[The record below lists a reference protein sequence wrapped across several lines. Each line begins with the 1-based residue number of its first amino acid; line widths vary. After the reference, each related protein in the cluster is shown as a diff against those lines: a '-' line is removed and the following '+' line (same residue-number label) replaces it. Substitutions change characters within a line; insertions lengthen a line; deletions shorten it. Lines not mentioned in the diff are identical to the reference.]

1 MSTGSQISADGAE
14 LFIGL
19 VGAVGTDLTRVEQT
33 LANSLLGVDYSCRT
47 IRLIELLRNTK
58 WGNKLVKQPLFER
71 YATHMDAGDSFR
83 EKVGGDGL
91 ALFAVGQVRQFRKE
105 QDPEQNADKLIPNCA
120 YVFRSLKHPEE
131 VQRFRKLYGEAFVLV
146 SAYSPRES
154 RVKKLA
160 ADIAQSED
168 SAYSSRFRDKAEKLI
183 NRDEEESG
191 LPFGQKVKDTFPA
204 ADVFVNASDA
214 DGLQVSVGRFVEL
227 LFGYAYHTPTQDE
240 YGMFHAQGA
249 ALRSSSL
256 ARQVGAAISTPEGEI
271 VAMGCNEVPKSGG
284 GLYWPDDKPDMRD
297 FKLGYDTSDKLKS
310 MTLSEIL
317 ERFCNDGSTWFTKD
331 KTEMDRD
338 KRRSEAALLMAG
350 AQIMRAIEYG
360 RSVHAE
366 MTAILDAARR
376 GVPTKGCTLYTT
388 TYPCHDCARH
398 IIAAGIDRVVYIEP
412 YPKSLAQ
419 EFHQDA
425 IAFDEA
431 ALHDKVRFTPYVGVA
446 PRLYMKLFSM
456 VTRKGPDG
464 NTVAWEKRLRL
475 EGSPPTYIHNE
486 KEASLIFGEKMT
498 ENNE

>member
-1 MSTGSQISADGAE
+1 MPTSSQKVADGPE

-19 VGAVGTDLTRVEQT
+19 VGAVGTDLARVAQT
-33 LANSLLGVDYSCRT
+33 LTNSLLRVDYSCRT
-47 IRLIELLRNTK
+47 IRLIELLHETK
-58 WGNKLVKQPLFER
+58 WASTLVEQPLYER
-71 YATHMDAGDSFR
+71 YMSHMDAGDSFR

-105 QDPEQNADKLIPNCA
+105 NDPNRNADQLITNCA
-120 YVFRSLKHPEE
+120 YIFRSLKHPGE
-131 VQRFRKLYGEAFVLV
+131 VERFRRLYGEAFVLV
-146 SAYSPRES
+146 SAYAPREG

-160 ADIAQSED
+160 ADIAQSVD
-168 SAYSSRFRDKAEKLI
+168 SAQSSRFRDKAEHLI

-191 LPFGQKVKDTFPA
+191 LRFGQNVKDTFPS

-214 DGLQVSVGRFVEL
+214 DGLQESVERFVEF
-227 LFGYAYHTPTQDE
+227 LFGYGYHTPTRDE
-240 YGMFHAQGA
+240 YGMFHAQAA

-271 VAMGCNEVPKSGG
+271 VAMGCNEVPKANG

-297 FKLGYDTSDKLKS
+297 FKLGYDTSDKLKR
-310 MTLSEIL
+310 MVLSEIL
-317 ERFCNDGSTWFTKD
+317 ERFCKDGSTWFTKD
-331 KTEMDRD
+331 KAEMDRD
-338 KRRSEAALLMAG
+338 DRRKEAALLMAG
-350 AQIMRAIEYG
+350 AQIMRATEYG

-366 MTAILDAARR
+366 MAAILDAARR
-376 GVPTKGCTLYTT
+376 GVPTKGCILYTT

-398 IIAAGIDRVVYIEP
+398 IVAAGIGRVVYIEP

-425 IAFDEA
+425 IGFDTA
-431 ALHDKVRFTPYVGVA
+431 IPHDKVNFAPYVGVA

-456 VTRKGPDG
+456 VTRKDLEGS
-464 NTVAWEKRLRL
+464 TVVWRKRLRL
-475 EGSPPTYIHNE
+475 EGFPPTYVHNE
-486 KEASLIFGEKMT
+486 KEASSIFVGKMT